1 MAQNDADPASTA
13 TSQGQTIFGDS
24 VVRVRAANLGVAV
37 VRDLVKAI
45 VTGTVAPGDILP
57 PEGTLSKQFAVSR
70 TVIRESVKRVEE
82 KGLVTVSQ
90 GRGTVVNQSSRWNV
104 LDPDVLSAL
113 VDHDETLEVLDELA
127 VVRGSLEATMARA
140 AAARQTPERTA
151 ALREAF
157 DLAAA
162 NIDNISVY
170 NDADAAFHDLVMEQ
184 SGIRLA
190 ANITRIMFE
199 RARESSRIHG
209 HHHRRRSADVA
220 RGAPRHMRG
229 DRGGRRRHRR
239 DCNARTHREGVDPKA
254 RAGRHLTEPSPS
266 RSHTASNPCQ
276 AFVSGVRNHAVRN
289 SESSRPLNDGGPT
302 PWSRLR

>member
-1 MAQNDADPASTA
+1 
-13 TSQGQTIFGDS
+13 
-24 VVRVRAANLGVAV
+24 V

-45 VTGTVAPGDILP
+45 VTGTVAPGDVLP

-90 GRGTVVNQSSRWNV
+90 GRGTVVNQSTRWNV

-199 RARESSRIHG
+199 RARESSRFTGITTDDAAQMSLEEHRAICEAIAAG
-209 HHHRRRSADVA
+209 DGDRAATAMREHIAKAWTRRR
-220 RGAPRHMRG
+220 AP
-229 DRGGRRRHRR
+229 
-239 DCNARTHREGVDPKA
+239 GV
-254 RAGRHLTEPSPS
+254 T
-266 RSHTASNPCQ
+266 
-276 AFVSGVRNHAVRN
+276 
-289 SESSRPLNDGGPT
+289 
-302 PWSRLR
+302 

>member
-57 PEGTLSKQFAVSR
+57 PEGTLSQQFAVSR
-70 TVIRESVKRVEE
+70 TVIRESMKRVEE

-90 GRGTVVNQSSRWNV
+90 GRGTVVNHSSQWNV

-140 AAARQTPERTA
+140 FGSTPSRCV
-151 ALREAF
+151 
-157 DLAAA
+157 LA
-162 NIDNISVY
+162 SP
-170 NDADAAFHDLVMEQ
+170 
-184 SGIRLA
+184 
-190 ANITRIMFE
+190 
-199 RARESSRIHG
+199 SRRG
-209 HHHRRRSADVA
+209 RRRPPRSP
-220 RGAPRHMRG
+220 RRWLGAPRATSAL
-229 DRGGRRRHRR
+229 RRR
-239 DCNARTHREGVDPKA
+239 
-254 RAGRHLTEPSPS
+254 
-266 RSHTASNPCQ
+266 
-276 AFVSGVRNHAVRN
+276 
-289 SESSRPLNDGGPT
+289 
-302 PWSRLR
+302 W